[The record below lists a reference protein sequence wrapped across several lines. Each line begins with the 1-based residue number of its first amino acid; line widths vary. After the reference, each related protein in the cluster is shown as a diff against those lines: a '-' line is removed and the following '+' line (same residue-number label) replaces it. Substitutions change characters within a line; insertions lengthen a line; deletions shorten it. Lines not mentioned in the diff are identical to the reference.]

1 MSDNNRRSTCQ
12 CREWNACRSMTKEKL
27 LASLLSL
34 AFLGGCAV
42 AFKATHS
49 SGELELDLK
58 PTPSATDKP
67 GVQDIQSENA

>member
-1 MSDNNRRSTCQ
+1 
-12 CREWNACRSMTKEKL
+12 MTKEKL